1 MEHVSFY
8 CSIEMNDSKNQPKA
22 GAGYVPVMQ
31 RLLPLDEKSRHRTFK
46 CVNNVIFLWNYVT
59 MAR

>member
-1 MEHVSFY
+1 
-8 CSIEMNDSKNQPKA
+8 MNDSKNQPKA